1 MIYFLSMNSVA
12 DVNIKYYVQFEEQKE
27 IAVKIFK
34 A

>member
-1 MIYFLSMNSVA
+1 MIRFLSMNSVA
-12 DVNIKYYVQFEEQKE
+12 DVNIKYHVQVEEQKE